1 MAETAS
7 KAKESKSPATS
18 GASSVE
24 NAPNRPWITSVTW
37 SAITMAVL
45 LFVAVTVNVLVG
57 RVIHWEIVTGLG
69 VLGFAFLS
77 IGRRYRTI

>member
-1 MAETAS
+1 MARSTK
-7 KAKESKSPATS
+7 KANGQKARNSGEESNSA
-18 GASSVE
+18 
-24 NAPNRPWITSVTW
+24 NRPWPSSVVW

-45 LFVAVTVNVLVG
+45 LFVAVAVNVLVG

-69 VLGFAFLS
+69 VLGFFFLS